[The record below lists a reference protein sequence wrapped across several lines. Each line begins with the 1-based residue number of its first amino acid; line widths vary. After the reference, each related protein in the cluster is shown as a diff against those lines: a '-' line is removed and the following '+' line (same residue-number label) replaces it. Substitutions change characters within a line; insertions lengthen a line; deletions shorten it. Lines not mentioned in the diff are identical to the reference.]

1 MAKLSDAE
9 YEIMKIIWEDQE
21 KTTLFSYIMDEL
33 IKQRTGNRHGQNGLK
48 QHIHDLLP
56 PSNSLL
62 SSSYSSSVSRSPA
75 IRFITSPLT
84 LPS

>member
-33 IKQRTGNRHGQNGLK
+33 IKQGRPCQIGRAH
-48 QHIHDLLP
+48 
-56 PSNSLL
+56 
-62 SSSYSSSVSRSPA
+62 V
-75 IRFITSPLT
+75 
-84 LPS
+84 